1 MKRQVSW
8 GAFPFIRLH
17 THPAGTC
24 LCAFLQTQGIW
35 EWNTEQNLYRWKMCA
50 PVCPNFIA
58 FAVNFTN
65 GETCDLG
72 SLPHHPSQSPI
83 GDLAALQSRW
93 SIRVLQ
99 KNTLTCAPGLWE
111 TKLRTLA
118 QNYVSTCLKCPK
130 PPAINP
136 RLMRY
141 LLGSRVCEP
150 ETSGDLW
157 LISFRPSGYARQE
170 VDHSQKTP

>member
-35 EWNTEQNLYRWKMCA
+35 EWNTEQNLYRRKMCA
-50 PVCPNFIA
+50 PVCPNFIE
-58 FAVNFTN
+58 FAVNFWTWETWTN

-93 SIRVLQ
+93 SWQHWRRIMFQHVSNLLQSIPGWWDISWAVESASRRHLETCDWYRSGQVVLSV
-99 KNTLTCAPGLWE
+99 KKWITHKRHHKWSLN
-111 TKLRTLA
+111 
-118 QNYVSTCLKCPK
+118 
-130 PPAINP
+130 
-136 RLMRY
+136 
-141 LLGSRVCEP
+141 
-150 ETSGDLW
+150 
-157 LISFRPSGYARQE
+157 
-170 VDHSQKTP
+170 KTPYQQLCLV